1 MIDPLSGARL
11 ALVTSDTGIAVKR
24 PVFGGGCKVCPW
36 GAIGEIVRA
45 AMRPY
50 GYDVLICYHCFRAD
64 APRIVAA
71 AKMPPP
77 WKIGMEPGIIAD
89 SDIPPPPNG
98 PVDFGGTSLQILWWA
113 YQGTHQYS
121 GEGPRRN
128 LRLIATIQ
136 SPNYLIVAVKAGL
149 GITDLGQIRS
159 KRWPVRVLIDSRDV
173 AHAVLDNYGLSKQT
187 IEEAGG
193 HLGNGVDPP
202 ERKDFDVIIYG
213 GTLANAPEFNVWY
226 EVSQKYDLTY
236 LQLPDALLDKLAKDH
251 DLQRHDIPNGLL
263 RGIHRPIPTVT
274 RSGHAVYG
282 RDDMPDDFAYTV
294 AKALDE
300 HQDLLQWSHLN
311 LSYNPK
317 TVWKAFG
324 VPLHPGA
331 ARYYRERGYLH

>member
-1 MIDPLSGARL
+1 MTDSLAGARG
-11 ALVTSDTGIAVKR
+11 ALVTSDTGIAAKR
-24 PVFGGGCKVCPW
+24 PVFGGSCKVCPW
-36 GAIGEIVRA
+36 GAIAEIVRA

-50 GYDVLICYHCFRAD
+50 GFDVLICYNCFRSD
-64 APRIVAA
+64 APRIVAG
-71 AKMPPP
+71 AKMPPR
-77 WKIGMEPGIIAD
+77 WKTGMVPGIIAD

-98 PVDFGGTSLQILWWA
+98 PVDFGATSLQTLWWA
-113 YQGTHQYS
+113 YQGTHHYS
-121 GEGPRRN
+121 GESPRQN
-128 LRLIATIQ
+128 LRLIATIE
-136 SPNYLIVAVKAGL
+136 SPNYLIVAVKADL
-149 GITDLGQIRS
+149 GITDLSQIRN
-159 KRWPVRVLIDSRDV
+159 KRWPVRVLIDVSDL
-173 AHAVLDNYGLSKQT
+173 APAVLANYGLTKQS
-187 IEEAGG
+187 IEAAGG
-193 HLGNGVDPP
+193 HVANGIDPD
-202 ERKDFDVIIYG
+202 ERKNFDVIIYG

-236 LQLPDALLDKLAKDH
+236 LQLPDALLDELARDC
-251 DLQRHDIPNGLL
+251 DMQRHDIPNGLL

-300 HQDLLQWSHLN
+300 HQDLLQWSLIN

-331 ARYYRERGYLH
+331 TRYYRERGYLH

>member
-1 MIDPLSGARL
+1 M
-11 ALVTSDTGIAVKR
+11 TGMA
-24 PVFGGGCKVCPW
+24 
-36 GAIGEIVRA
+36 
-45 AMRPY
+45 
-50 GYDVLICYHCFRAD
+50 
-64 APRIVAA
+64 
-71 AKMPPP
+71 
-77 WKIGMEPGIIAD
+77 PGIIAD

-98 PVDFGGTSLQILWWA
+98 PVDFGATSLQILWWA

-128 LRLIATIQ
+128 LRLIATIE
-136 SPNYLIVAVKAGL
+136 SANYLIVAVKADL
-149 GITDLGQIRS
+149 GITDLGQIRG
-159 KRWPVRVLIDSRDV
+159 KRWPVRVLIDSNDV
-173 AHAVLDNYGLSKQT
+173 APAVLANYGLSKQT
-187 IEEAGG
+187 IEAAGG
-193 HLGNGVDPP
+193 HVGNGIDPA
-202 ERKDFDVIIYG
+202 ERKNFDVIIYG

-236 LQLPDALLDKLAKDH
+236 LQLPDALLDKLARDY
-251 DLQRHDIPNGLL
+251 DMQRHDIPNGLL

-294 AKALDE
+294 AEALDE
-300 HQDLLQWSHLN
+300 HQDLLPWSHLN

-331 ARYYRERGYLH
+331 GGTAFSSDARIRSEQNLASGSGF

>member
-1 MIDPLSGARL
+1 MVLRTGVGEVVFA
-11 ALVTSDTGIAVKR
+11 ADTGIAAKR
-24 PVFGGGCKVCPW
+24 PVFGGACKVCPW
-36 GAIGEIVRA
+36 GAIAEIVRA

-50 GYDVLICYHCFRAD
+50 GYDVLICYHCFRSD
-64 APRIVAA
+64 APRIVAG
-71 AKMPPP
+71 AKLPPP
-77 WKIGMEPGIIAD
+77 WKIGMAPGIIVD

-98 PVDFGGTSLQILWWA
+98 PVDFGATGLQNLWWA
-113 YQGTHQYS
+113 YQGTHQYAS
-121 GEGPRRN
+121 EGPRRN

-136 SPNYLIVAVKAGL
+136 SPNYLIVAVKADL

-159 KRWPVRVLIDSRDV
+159 RRWPVRILIDSNDV
-173 AHAVLDNYGLSKQT
+173 ASAVLANYGLSKQT
-187 IEEAGG
+187 IEAAGG
-193 HLGNGVDPP
+193 HLGNGIDPA
-202 ERKDFDVIIYG
+202 ERKNFDVIIYS

-236 LQLPDALLDKLAKDH
+236 LQLPDALLDKLTKDY
-251 DLQRHDIPNGLL
+251 DMQRHDIPNGLL

-274 RSGHAVYG
+274 RLGHAVYG
-282 RDDMPDDFAYTV
+282 RDDMPDAFAYTV

-300 HQDLLQWSHLN
+300 HQDMLEWSHLN

>member
-1 MIDPLSGARL
+1 
-11 ALVTSDTGIAVKR
+11 
-24 PVFGGGCKVCPW
+24 
-36 GAIGEIVRA
+36 
-45 AMRPY
+45 MR
-50 GYDVLICYHCFRAD
+50 
-64 APRIVAA
+64 
-71 AKMPPP
+71 
-77 WKIGMEPGIIAD
+77 PGIIAD

-98 PVDFGGTSLQILWWA
+98 PVTPAPPAFQFLWWA
-113 YQGTHQYS
+113 CQGTHHYS
-121 GEGPRRN
+121 GEVPRRN

-136 SPNYLIVAVKAGL
+136 SPNYLIVAVKA
-149 GITDLGQIRS
+149 DLGSPSLARS
-159 KRWPVRVLIDSRDV
+159 GATGRPVRVLIDGSE
-173 AHAVLDNYGLSKQT
+173 AALAVLADHGLSKQT
-187 IEEAGG
+187 IEAAGG
-193 HLGNGVDPP
+193 RLGNGIDPA
-202 ERKDFDVIIYG
+202 ERKNFDVIICG

-236 LQLPDALLDKLAKDH
+236 LQLPDALLNKLAKDY

-263 RGIHRPIPTVT
+263 RGIHSPIPTVT

-282 RDDMPDDFAYTV
+282 RDDMPDAFAYTV

-331 ARYYRERGYLH
+331 ARYYRERGYLHSDGLKSVG